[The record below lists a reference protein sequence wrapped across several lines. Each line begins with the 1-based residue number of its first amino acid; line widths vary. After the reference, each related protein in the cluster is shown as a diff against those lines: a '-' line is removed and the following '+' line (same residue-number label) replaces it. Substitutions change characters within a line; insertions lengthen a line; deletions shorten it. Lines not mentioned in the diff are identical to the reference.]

1 MKDYS
6 KMTTYELE
14 QLRDEISARLDD
26 DNDQSMD
33 EYMADCEELEMVEDA
48 LEEAYDHEWNEEEDE

>member
-1 MKDYS
+1 MDYS

-33 EYMADCEELEMVEDA
+33 EYMADCEELEKVEDA
-48 LEEAYDHEWNEEEDE
+48 LEEAYDREWDEEEDE